1 MVTTA
6 MVDTNVGS
14 LEHVLLVDDDSSNL
28 HLLHQTL
35 NGRGYRLLTAKSGLQ
50 ALSIAE
56 KMHPVLILLDV
67 MMPGIDGFETCR
79 RLKESQSTADC
90 TVIFLSGLDDVS
102 AKVRG
107 MELGAVDYIEKPFS
121 AEEVVVRVETH
132 LKIHRLEADLADR
145 NRRLEADNERIL
157 TAMSEAVFGID
168 ADGQISFV
176 NPAAVE
182 MFGWSEAELLG
193 HQLNSMQLLEAC
205 KDDRSLY
212 PLYQSLQDGCSHSS
226 DSARFKRKDGRC
238 FWVEY
243 SSSPVFDNQR
253 VSGAV
258 LVVKDISPRKEAEGK
273 LKQAYDDL
281 EKTNQALND
290 AQLRLIQAAKLES
303 VGRLAAGVAHEVKNP
318 LAVIQLGLDYLH
330 SDGTEE
336 AVIGE
341 VLDEMGEAVERADT
355 VIRGLL
361 DFSRENRL
369 ELQPGDLNQVT
380 RRALKMVEHELIK
393 HHIQLEQSFDDQI
406 GMIELDQNK
415 LQQVFINLFMNAI
428 QAMESDGLLT
438 VKSAVHYLEQ
448 DSCRFRM
455 GDRVAVVEVLDTGC
469 GAADEASVFDPFYTT
484 KPTGQGTGLGLSVT
498 RKIIDL
504 HHGSIN
510 LVNRPEGGAVVTITL
525 KLNGDKSSK
534 V

>member
-182 MFGWSEAELLG
+182 MFGWSEAELL
-193 HQLNSMQLLEAC
+193 
-205 KDDRSLY
+205 
-212 PLYQSLQDGCSHSS
+212 
-226 DSARFKRKDGRC
+226 
-238 FWVEY
+238 
-243 SSSPVFDNQR
+243 
-253 VSGAV
+253 
-258 LVVKDISPRKEAEGK
+258 
-273 LKQAYDDL
+273 
-281 EKTNQALND
+281 
-290 AQLRLIQAAKLES
+290 
-303 VGRLAAGVAHEVKNP
+303 
-318 LAVIQLGLDYLH
+318 
-330 SDGTEE
+330 
-336 AVIGE
+336 
-341 VLDEMGEAVERADT
+341 
-355 VIRGLL
+355 
-361 DFSRENRL
+361 
-369 ELQPGDLNQVT
+369 
-380 RRALKMVEHELIK
+380 
-393 HHIQLEQSFDDQI
+393 
-406 GMIELDQNK
+406 
-415 LQQVFINLFMNAI
+415 
-428 QAMESDGLLT
+428 
-438 VKSAVHYLEQ
+438 
-448 DSCRFRM
+448 
-455 GDRVAVVEVLDTGC
+455 
-469 GAADEASVFDPFYTT
+469 
-484 KPTGQGTGLGLSVT
+484 
-498 RKIIDL
+498 
-504 HHGSIN
+504 
-510 LVNRPEGGAVVTITL
+510 
-525 KLNGDKSSK
+525 
-534 V
+534 